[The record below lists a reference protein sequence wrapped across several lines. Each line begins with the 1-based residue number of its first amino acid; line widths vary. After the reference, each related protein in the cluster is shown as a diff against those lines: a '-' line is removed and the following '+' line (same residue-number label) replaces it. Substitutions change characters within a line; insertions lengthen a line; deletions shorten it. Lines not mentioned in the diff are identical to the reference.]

1 MTAITLRPLAAD
13 DSIEALTALLH
24 DDAVLS
30 MPPYDLWL
38 QGEEGIVGWLTGPGA
53 ECRGSRLI
61 PVEGANGSP
70 AWGQYRISP
79 NGGHDPWCLMVL
91 ETRGGKVTGIN
102 SFLDTD
108 RLFPLFGL
116 PPHLD

>member
-1 MTAITLRPLAAD
+1 
-13 DSIEALTALLH
+13 
-24 DDAVLS
+24 

-38 QGEEGIVGWLTGPGA
+38 QGERGIVGWLTGPGA
-53 ECRGSRLI
+53 ECKGSRLV
-61 PVEGANGSP
+61 PVDGPTARRRGGST
-70 AWGQYRISP
+70 ADRVP
-79 NGGHDPWCLMVL
+79 NGGHEPWSLMVL
-91 ETRGGKVTGIN
+91 ETRDGKVTGIN